1 MLESEIKTQNLS
13 FNDVGLI
20 IYGQKE
26 KNKTRGNL
34 SRIRSLERR
43 LDRVNHIMEL
53 IRTVIPL
60 LVLLINLIIL
70 LKIFDLI

>member
-1 MLESEIKTQNLS
+1 MSKKKNIKA
-13 FNDVGLI
+13 
-20 IYGQKE
+20 E
-26 KNKTRGNL
+26 ENL

-53 IRTVIPL
+53 IRTIIPKM
-60 LVLLINLIIL
+60 VLLINLIIL

>member
-1 MLESEIKTQNLS
+1 MGKKKEINS
-13 FNDVGLI
+13 
-20 IYGQKE
+20 KE
-26 KNKTRGNL
+26 NL
-34 SRIRSLERR
+34 SRIRSLEQR

>member
-1 MLESEIKTQNLS
+1 MGKKKKINPKENS
-13 FNDVGLI
+13 F
-20 IYGQKE
+20 
-26 KNKTRGNL
+26 
-34 SRIRSLERR
+34 RIRSLERR

-53 IRTVIPL
+53 IRTVVPL

>member
-1 MLESEIKTQNLS
+1 MGKKKEINP
-13 FNDVGLI
+13 
-20 IYGQKE
+20 E
-26 KNKTRGNL
+26 ENL

-43 LDRVNHIMEL
+43 FDCVNHIMEL

>member
-1 MLESEIKTQNLS
+1 MGKKKKINPEE
-13 FNDVGLI
+13 
-20 IYGQKE
+20 
-26 KNKTRGNL
+26 NL

-60 LVLLINLIIL
+60 LVLVINLIIL

>member
-1 MLESEIKTQNLS
+1 MGKKKEINPK
-13 FNDVGLI
+13 
-20 IYGQKE
+20 
-26 KNKTRGNL
+26 GNL
-34 SRIRSLERR
+34 SRIRSIERR

-60 LVLLINLIIL
+60 LILLINLIIL

>member
-1 MLESEIKTQNLS
+1 MGKKKNIKQEENL
-13 FNDVGLI
+13 F
-20 IYGQKE
+20 
-26 KNKTRGNL
+26 
-34 SRIRSLERR
+34 RIRSLERR

-60 LVLLINLIIL
+60 LILLINLIIP

>member
-1 MLESEIKTQNLS
+1 LS

-26 KNKTRGNL
+26 KYNTKENL

>member
-1 MLESEIKTQNLS
+1 MGKKKEINP
-13 FNDVGLI
+13 
-20 IYGQKE
+20 KE
-26 KNKTRGNL
+26 NL

-60 LVLLINLIIL
+60 LILLINLIII

>member
-1 MLESEIKTQNLS
+1 MGKKKKINPEE
-13 FNDVGLI
+13 
-20 IYGQKE
+20 
-26 KNKTRGNL
+26 NL

-53 IRTVIPL
+53 IRTIIPIMI
-60 LVLLINLIIL
+60 LLINLIII

>member
-1 MLESEIKTQNLS
+1 MGKKKEINS
-13 FNDVGLI
+13 
-20 IYGQKE
+20 KE
-26 KNKTRGNL
+26 NL

-70 LKIFDLI
+70 LKIFDII

>member
-1 MLESEIKTQNLS
+1 MEK
-13 FNDVGLI
+13 
-20 IYGQKE
+20 KE
-26 KNKTRGNL
+26 KTKPEENL
-34 SRIRSLERR
+34 SRIKSLERR

-60 LVLLINLIIL
+60 LVLFINLIIL

>member
-1 MLESEIKTQNLS
+1 MSKKKKIKA
-13 FNDVGLI
+13 D
-20 IYGQKE
+20 E
-26 KNKTRGNL
+26 NL
-34 SRIRSLERR
+34 SRIKNLERR

-53 IRTVIPL
+53 IRTIVPI

>member
-1 MLESEIKTQNLS
+1 MDKKKKT
-13 FNDVGLI
+13 
-20 IYGQKE
+20 KPE
-26 KNKTRGNL
+26 ENL

-53 IRTVIPL
+53 IRTIIPIM
-60 LVLLINLIIL
+60 VLLINLIIL

>member
-1 MLESEIKTQNLS
+1 MVKKKKIKP
-13 FNDVGLI
+13 
-20 IYGQKE
+20 E
-26 KNKTRGNL
+26 ENL

-43 LDRVNHIMEL
+43 LDHVNHIMEL

>member
-1 MLESEIKTQNLS
+1 MSKKQNIKSE
-13 FNDVGLI
+13 
-20 IYGQKE
+20 E
-26 KNKTRGNL
+26 NL
-34 SRIRSLERR
+34 SRIKSLERR

-53 IRTVIPL
+53 IRTIIPI